1 MIQRLRRRMTLMMS
15 TLTSL
20 VLLCALCL
28 SFSMAQTQYK
38 SNLDALT
45 KSNVSI
51 LLDQLA
57 SGEAIADS
65 WLAEQ
70 EMKSLSIIAI
80 TDNGTPLH
88 FKGAWLPR
96 TPRDI
101 LLQRCGEAAAR
112 LSADSEKTLREKNS
126 VQFTVPGDAGESYR
140 VSMARLQKKAG
151 QTVQL
156 LVLQDSAAMTRHL
169 RGLLLLYGII
179 ALLGAVLLTA
189 IGWVLSGVAA
199 RPTAQAI
206 RQQNEFVAA
215 ASHELRSP
223 LTVIKASLAA
233 ADTPKTP
240 PEKAQGFLR
249 TAQNEADRMTRLLE
263 DLLLLAGGDAQA
275 LRAQK
280 SAVAADT
287 FCIELYE
294 KFHLPAQSGGHV
306 LTVALPD
313 APLPCVQ
320 ADKQRLTQ
328 LFSILLSNAI
338 EYTPRGAPIE
348 IAARADKKCVQ
359 ISVIDHGSGIADA
372 DKGKVF
378 SRFYR
383 ADESRCDKTHFGLG
397 LSVAA
402 QLAAMHGSA
411 LRLTDTKG
419 GGCTFALALE
429 I

>member
-156 LVLQDSAAMTRHL
+156 LVLQVSAAMTRHL

-249 TAQNEADRMTRLLE
+249 TRLLE

-313 APLPCVQ
+313 APLPSVQ

-328 LFSILLSNAI
+328 LFSILLSNA
-338 EYTPRGAPIE
+338 
-348 IAARADKKCVQ
+348 
-359 ISVIDHGSGIADA
+359 
-372 DKGKVF
+372 
-378 SRFYR
+378 
-383 ADESRCDKTHFGLG
+383 
-397 LSVAA
+397 
-402 QLAAMHGSA
+402 
-411 LRLTDTKG
+411 
-419 GGCTFALALE
+419 
-429 I
+429 